1 MCGTSKSIKHPRF
14 YKKPVYKNNGAFKKF
29 KNRLSENFSENQR
42 SLVFFEGVK
51 QEVQNYGQKWIKKLQ
66 EKSPLN

>member
-1 MCGTSKSIKHPRF
+1 MCGTPKSIKHRRF
-14 YKKPVYKNNGAFKKF
+14 YKKPVNKNNGAFQKF